1 MDGAWKGAPLL
12 DALFAGGVFC
22 DLVFGGVPHLPSP
35 GSEVY
40 ADRFAVVAGG
50 TATRCVAAARQG
62 LATGLFAVIGTDL
75 FGDHL
80 AAVLGAEPG
89 LDLRWLRRDPSVHTP
104 ITVAVANEHDRA
116 FITYE
121 ESGAGRPDTWD
132 GELPRVRILHLGIA
146 DPLPGWATELRA
158 RGTLVVGG
166 VGWDSTGTWSPD
178 LLTRLGDVDVF
189 VPNATEA
196 MNYTR
201 TDTVEKAVKVLA
213 DHVPLVVVT
222 DGPHGAVSVDPDSG
236 GLLRIPAP
244 PVTATDPTG
253 AGDVFTASLVTALLH
268 DDWPLTTRLRYAAI
282 CASMSVRTLG
292 GAASAPTPA
301 AIRAFVD
308 RLPGGDLPDQDRAA
322 IRTALQNAAPQ
333 DQENDS

>member
-1 MDGAWKGAPLL
+1 ML

-22 DLVFGGVPHLPSP
+22 DLVFGGIPHLPSP

-40 ADRFAVVAGG
+40 ADRFAVAAGG

-62 LATGLFAVIGTDL
+62 LETGLFAVIGTDL

-80 AAVLGAEPG
+80 AAVLGTQPG

-121 ESGAGRPDTWD
+121 EDGARRPDTWD
-132 GELPRVRILHLGIA
+132 GELPRVRVLHLGIA

-166 VGWDSTGTWSPD
+166 VGWDPTGTWSPD

-201 TDTVEKAVKVLA
+201 TDSVDEAVKVLA

-222 DGPHGAVSVDPDSG
+222 DGPRGAVSLDPATG
-236 GLLRIPAP
+236 GLVRVPSP
-244 PVTATDPTG
+244 RVTVADPTG
-253 AGDVFTASLVTALLH
+253 AGDVFTASLMTALLQ
-268 DDWPLTTRLRYAAI
+268 DGWPLTSRLRYAAI

-292 GAASAPTPA
+292 GAAGAPTPA
-301 AIRAFVD
+301 AIRAFLG
-308 RLPGGDLPDQDRAA
+308 RMPGSDLPDQDRALFQA
-322 IRTALQNAAPQ
+322 ALQNAAPRATPT
-333 DQENDS
+333 

>member
-1 MDGAWKGAPLL
+1 ML

-22 DLVFGGVPHLPSP
+22 DLVFGGIPHLPSP

-40 ADRFAVVAGG
+40 ADRFAVAAGG

-62 LATGLFAVIGTDL
+62 LETGLFAVIGTDL

-80 AAVLGAEPG
+80 AAVLGTQPG

-121 ESGAGRPDTWD
+121 EDGARRPDTWD
-132 GELPRVRILHLGIA
+132 GELPRVRVLHLGIA

-166 VGWDSTGTWSPD
+166 VGWDPTGAWSPD

-201 TDTVEKAVKVLA
+201 TDSVEKAVKVLA

-222 DGPHGAVSVDPDSG
+222 DGPRGAVSLDPATG
-236 GLLRIPAP
+236 GLVRVPSP
-244 PVTATDPTG
+244 RVTVADPTG
-253 AGDVFTASLVTALLH
+253 AGDVFTASLMTALLQ
-268 DDWPLTTRLRYAAI
+268 DGWPLTSRLRYAAI

-292 GAASAPTPA
+292 GAAGAPTPA
-301 AIRAFVD
+301 AIRAFLG
-308 RLPGGDLPDQDRAA
+308 RMPGSDLPDQDRALFQA
-322 IRTALQNAAPQ
+322 ALQ
-333 DQENDS
+333 DQENR

>member
-1 MDGAWKGAPLL
+1 ML

-22 DLVFGGVPHLPSP
+22 DLVFGGIPHLPSP

-40 ADRFAVVAGG
+40 ADRFAVAAGG

-62 LATGLFAVIGTDL
+62 LETGLFAVIGTDL

-80 AAVLGAEPG
+80 AAVLGTQPG

-121 ESGAGRPDTWD
+121 EDGARRPDTWD
-132 GELPRVRILHLGIA
+132 GELPHVRVLHLGIA
-146 DPLPGWATELRA
+146 EPLPGWATELRA

-166 VGWDSTGTWSPD
+166 VGWDPTGAWSPD

-201 TDTVEKAVKVLA
+201 TDSVEEAVKVLA

-222 DGPHGAVSVDPDSG
+222 DGPRGAVSLDPATG
-236 GLLRIPAP
+236 GLVRVPSP
-244 PVTATDPTG
+244 RVTVADPTG
-253 AGDVFTASLVTALLH
+253 AGDVFTASLMTALLQ
-268 DDWPLTTRLRYAAI
+268 DGWPLTSRLRYAAI

-292 GAASAPTPA
+292 GAAGAPTPA
-301 AIRAFVD
+301 AIRAFLG
-308 RLPGGDLPDQDRAA
+308 RMPGSDLPDQDRALFQA
-322 IRTALQNAAPQ
+322 ALQ
-333 DQENDS
+333 DQENR